1 MSSSISSTSLIIW
14 WASSI
19 KCGTFLIMH
28 PCITAGISE
37 LLLSPHLSLYH
48 DLFYSS
54 LKCSG
59 VDWYAGT
66 RLVMWRAVMIS
77 YLAFANCS
85 KAGIVQIIK
94 RVTDW
99 SYDIVSGFR
108 KPFQVNHVPGS
119 PKSFLYIYI
128 FMYSYIWFSY
138 YSSNMSIFI

>member
-1 MSSSISSTSLIIW
+1 M
-14 WASSI
+14 SSI
-19 KCGTFLIMH
+19 KLGTFLIMH
-28 PCITAGISE
+28 PCITAGISVS
-37 LLLSPHLSLYH
+37 LLSPHLSLYH
-48 DLFYSS
+48 DLFSSS

-59 VDWYAGT
+59 VEWYTGT

-85 KAGIVQIIK
+85 KPGTVVIK
-94 RVTDW
+94 KGVADW

-108 KPFQVNHVPGS
+108 KLFQVNHVPCF

-138 YSSNMSIFI
+138 YSSNISIFI